1 MAAQSGLRLFMK
13 LSIRTQFPITV
24 VTCLVLALSAVPP
37 PARAQAP
44 ATVFQAESPDKAA
57 TFAFEFD
64 RTPWRDVIRWLA
76 DSTELALQYE
86 ELPTGSFTYSDRRL
100 YTQQG
105 AIDRVNLFLLPQG
118 FTLVRTGSLL
128 SVINLGDPRSKLQL
142 DTLAEMV
149 SLKDLDTLEDHTV
162 VKCLF
167 PLTELSPDDAV
178 EELSV
183 LNLMAQPAV
192 LSKTEQLLVTD
203 TVAKL
208 KSIRTIIDS
217 FSPTTLANGTAM
229 KSFALVHTSAED
241 ILQVA
246 RPHLGLATDE
256 NIGIDVSI
264 STDPKGEHLF
274 VTGVEDKIQLI
285 ENLVTALDQPAEELT
300 AAGSAAVLRTHR
312 VEGGNL
318 DNVYDVLQ
326 TLLAGK
332 TLRLSKDEDA
342 DNIVALAS
350 EDIQAE
356 IMATVK
362 SMAAAEAEFEVV
374 PLQSIDPVFAI
385 SLLEEM
391 LDIPSEYDDVD
402 EDELARAPKIDA
414 DPGNMRLF
422 VRGRRF
428 QIEEI
433 KKIIAGLVSG
443 NAATGDTIRLIPSQ
457 GAKTMESLE
466 TVAKFWKEGNPIIV
480 VPSSSYDANDETERV
495 VSEQEPTGT
504 FNQLV
509 AAKKKGRD
517 KERFLTPDF
526 EADEPPIRCQ
536 LTSRGLLLE
545 STDTDALD
553 VMEDQLRS
561 VIGPATAT
569 PSPPIV
575 FYLKYTKPAEA
586 ITMLAELL
594 DGGESAKE
602 GTAGTLVNASM
613 SSFSYLGSI
622 VTSRD
627 GTMTM
632 SADSITVVAD
642 PRLNRLIAQGTRED
656 IERIED
662 YLEIIDKETSITNVQ
677 VYGSSHV
684 IELAHTN
691 AAEIADVL
699 RSAYAGRL
707 ADSKTGAASSKPA
720 PPAARDSDNDKKT
733 SKESKAAKP
742 TGSAAALILEPK
754 MTIAVHEASNSLII
768 TAPDQLFGEVRELVD
783 TLDRRSEQ
791 AMEVVAGGSA
801 TISTLLGGG
810 SDRSSR
816 SSSSRSSSS
825 RGSSSSSRPSMA
837 DLLRSRYGK

>member
-1 MAAQSGLRLFMK
+1 MK
-13 LSIRTQFPITV
+13 LPIRIQFPFAV
-24 VTCLVLALSAVPP
+24 AFCFVLALSAEPTTT
-37 PARAQAP
+37 RAQEL
-44 ATVFQAESPDKAA
+44 ATEVSQADSSGKAA
-57 TFAFEFD
+57 NFVFSFD

-76 DSTELALQYE
+76 DSTDLALQYE
-86 ELPTGSFTYSDRRL
+86 ELPTGSFTYTDKRS
-100 YTQQG
+100 YTQQS

-142 DTLAEMV
+142 DTLAELV
-149 SLKDLDTLEDHTV
+149 PLAELDSLEDHTV

-167 PLTELSPDDAV
+167 QLTELSPDDAV
-178 EELSV
+178 DELSV
-183 LNLMAQPAV
+183 LNLMTTPAI
-192 LSKTEQLLVTD
+192 LSKTGQLLVTD

-208 KSIRTIIDS
+208 KSIRTILDS

-229 KSFALVHTSAED
+229 KSFALLHTNAED

-274 VTGVEDKIQLI
+274 VTGVEDKIELI
-285 ENLVTALDQPAEELT
+285 ENLVTAMDKPAEKLT
-300 AAGSAAVLRTHR
+300 ADGSTAFLKTHR

-318 DNVYDVLQ
+318 ENVYNVLQ

-332 TLRLSKDEDA
+332 TLRLSMDEDA
-342 DNIVALAS
+342 DNIVAFAS
-350 EDIQAE
+350 EDVQQE
-356 IMATVK
+356 ISATVA

-374 PLQSIDPVFAI
+374 PLKSIDPVFAI

-402 EDELARAPKIDA
+402 EDELAKAPKIDA

-433 KKIIAGLVSG
+433 KKIIAGLD
-443 NAATGDTIRLIPSQ
+443 TGTSEQSDTIRLIPAH
-457 GAKTMESLE
+457 GAQTIESLE
-466 TVAKFWKEGNPIIV
+466 AAAKFWKEGNPIIV
-480 VPSSSYDANDETERV
+480 IPTDTANENSATERV
-495 VSEQEPTGT
+495 VTVQEPSGS

-509 AAKKKGRD
+509 AAKKKARV

-536 LTSRGLLLE
+536 LTSRGLLLQ
-545 STDTDALD
+545 SIDTQALD
-553 VMEDQLRS
+553 VFEEQVRS
-561 VIGPATAT
+561 VLGPGTAT

-575 FYLKYTKPAEA
+575 FYLTFTKPAEA

-662 YLEIIDKETSITNVQ
+662 YLEIIDKETSITSVQ
-677 VYGSSHV
+677 VYGRSHV
-684 IELAHTN
+684 IELAHTE
-691 AAEIADVL
+691 ATEIAEVL
-699 RSAYAGRL
+699 RSAYAGRM
-707 ADSKTGAASSKPA
+707 ADSKTGAAGGKPA
-720 PPAARDSDNDKKT
+720 PQPTARESDKEKKPAKDA
-733 SKESKAAKP
+733 KAAKP
-742 TGSAAALILEPK
+742 TGSAAAMILEPK

-768 TAPDQLFGEVRELVD
+768 TAPDQLFGEVQELVD

-801 TISTLLGGG
+801 TISTILGGG
-810 SDRSSR
+810 TERPSR
-816 SSSSRSSSS
+816 SSSNGNSSN
-825 RGSSSSSRPSMA
+825 RGSSSRPSMA